1 MRYLPEPEHRHG
13 TVAGTAILLINL
25 GTPDAPTPR
34 AVRRYLKQFL
44 SDPRVIEIP
53 RALWLPILHGFVLNT
68 RPKKSARKYASIWS
82 PEGSPL
88 KVHTEKQARLL
99 GGHFEARISMPL
111 TVEFAMRYGEPSIGG
126 TLVRLKAAGCE
137 RVLVL
142 PMYPQYAAS
151 TTASALDQ
159 VAEFLRRTR
168 NVPEIRLVKHFH
180 DHPSYVGALANLVQ
194 EHWRRSGRPDK
205 LVMSFHGLPRFS
217 LARGDP
223 YHSECHETA
232 RLLAERLELS
242 ERQWLIAFQSRFGRA
257 EWIEPYT
264 ASILADC
271 GRQGIR
277 RVDVICPGFVA
288 DCLETLEEI
297 GIEGRKIFLGAG
309 GREFHLL
316 SCLNERDDWIRALA
330 DIAQQRLADWVPDTQ
345 SEMTRAQD
353 SRGRALARGAD
364 LRDAT
369 APAADH
375 S

>member
-1 MRYLPEPEHRHG
+1 MRYLPEPEHQHG
-13 TVAGTAILLINL
+13 TVAKTAILLINL
-25 GTPDAPTPR
+25 GTPDAPTQQ

-44 SDPRVIEIP
+44 SDRRVIEIP

-82 PEGSPL
+82 SEGSPL
-88 KVHTEKQARLL
+88 KVHTERQARLL
-99 GGHFEARISMPL
+99 RGYFGLQVRMPL
-111 TVEFAMRYGEPSIGG
+111 TVDFAMRYGEPSIPG
-126 TLVRLKAAGCE
+126 TLARLKSEGCE

-180 DHPSYVGALANLVQ
+180 DHPSYIAALASLVQ
-194 EHWRRSGRPDK
+194 EHWRQSGRPDK
-205 LVMSFHGLPRFS
+205 LVMSFHGLPLFS

-223 YHSECHETA
+223 YHCECHKTA
-232 RLLAERLELS
+232 RLLAERLELGDS
-242 ERQWLIAFQSRFGRA
+242 HWQIAFQSRFGRT
-257 EWIEPYT
+257 EWLKPYT
-264 ASILADC
+264 ASTLADYRRD
-271 GRQGIR
+271 GLR

-309 GREFHLL
+309 GGEFHLL
-316 SCLNERDDWIRALA
+316 PCLNERDDWIRALA
-330 DIAQQRLADWVPDTQ
+330 DIARQHLADWVSESWNPQ
-345 SEMTRAQD
+345 SEKTSAED
-353 SRGRALARGAD
+353 SRRRALGKGAE
-364 LRDAT
+364 A
-369 APAADH
+369 
-375 S
+375 

>member
-1 MRYLPEPEHRHG
+1 MHYLPEPKQEHG
-13 TVAGTAILLINL
+13 AIAKTAILLVNL
-25 GTPDAPTPR
+25 GTPDSPTPR

-53 RALWLPILHGFVLNT
+53 RAFWLPILHAFVLNR
-68 RPKKSARKYASIWS
+68 RPRRWERKYASIWS

-99 GGHFEARISMPL
+99 RGYFSSQVRVPL
-111 TVEFAMRYGEPSIGG
+111 TVDFAMRYGEPSIAD
-126 TLVRLKAAGCE
+126 TLARLKSQGCG

-159 VAEFLRRTR
+159 VAAFLRRTR

-180 DHPSYVGALANLVQ
+180 DHPCGVGALANLVQ

-264 ASILADC
+264 ASTLADC
-271 GRQGIR
+271 GRQGVR

-316 SCLNERDDWIRALA
+316 SCLNERDNWIRALA
-330 DIAQQRLADWVPDTQ
+330 DMARRHLADWVNESWNQ
-345 SEMTRAQD
+345 QLEKHRA
-353 SRGRALARGAD
+353 
-364 LRDAT
+364 
-369 APAADH
+369 
-375 S
+375 

>member
-68 RPKKSARKYASIWS
+68 RPKKSARKYASIWC

-99 GGHFEARISMPL
+99 GGHFESRISMPL

-264 ASILADC
+264 ASTLADY
-271 GRQGIR
+271 GRQGVR

-364 LRDAT
+364 LRDAA